1 MTQIVYKLLR
11 QSEWQQAE
19 KSGIFSG
26 SADDLRDGFIHL
38 SAPDQLRATF
48 EKYFADG
55 PEPVLAAFDTNT
67 LGPALKWE
75 FSRGGQLFPHFYGVL
90 HISQALSV
98 FQIRREAGRAIFP
111 PEVP

>member
-1 MTQIVYKLLR
+1 VTQIVYKLLR
-11 QSEWQQAE
+11 QSEWQQAD
-19 KSGIFSG
+19 KSGVFSG

-55 PEPVLAAFDTNT
+55 PEPILVGFDATT

-75 FSRGGQLFPHFYGVL
+75 FSRGGQQFPHFYGVL
-90 HISQALSV
+90 DIGQALSV